1 MRAVRVYAS
10 PTVDNRDA
18 PRFCFDA
25 LIDDQFLVLGDNPI
39 FGMQGE
45 FSPNATGKC
54 YPFVLYPNDGRLDFG
69 SGFDNPPNERQA
81 SLGRL

>member
-1 MRAVRVYAS
+1 M
-10 PTVDNRDA
+10 
-18 PRFCFDA
+18 
-25 LIDDQFLVLGDNPI
+25 LGDNPI

-45 FSPNATGKC
+45 FSPNATGTC